1 MEQQFTREEF
11 YNLIWSKP
19 IKDLAPDFGISD
31 VALGKICR
39 QLGMASPGRG
49 YWAKLKAGT
58 KLPPKPRLPPR
69 GFGEIDI
76 VTIGQESWV
85 ERKERL
91 AILKDLPPKPEFSE
105 NIAELTARAKNAV
118 GHIALPKTSA
128 EPHHVIL
135 ALLKSDER
143 RRERAQALPYS
154 SWEREGFFSSPFEKR
169 RLRLLDA
176 IFKGVEKVGLQ
187 TKGKGTNPQNFTVA
201 SRNGSQIDFKLDHPS
216 TKERYS
222 YHRSSAAN
230 RPATDKLRL
239 DIIWHK
245 DPPPGMQTTWE
256 DGKNHKIEQDINNI
270 VAGIAVAIEMFYRTT
285 KIRGYEIACEERETR
300 RRVENAVQEAKKEEE
315 RARLERTRKAQLAR
329 LFHDATAYRLAKD
342 LRDYVTEVVSANRA
356 NENPTSNKD
365 LQAWATWAREQADSI
380 DPIKS
385 KSFLDAPQEHQVIN
399 AISKPE
405 PAQSVE
411 SLYPDS
417 NYHSEDWRPN
427 KWYTKL
433 HRP

>member
-1 MEQQFTREEF
+1 MEHQFTREEF

-39 QLGMASPGRG
+39 QLGMAMPGRG
-49 YWAKLKAGT
+49 YWAKLKAGA
-58 KLPPKPRLPPR
+58 KLPPKPNLPPR
-69 GFGEIDI
+69 GFGENDL
-76 VTIGQESWV
+76 VTIGKESWT

-91 AILKDLPPKPEFSE
+91 AALEDLPPKPEFVE
-105 NIAELTARAKNAV
+105 NIPELAERAKIAV
-118 GHIALPKTSA
+118 GHVALPRTTS
-128 EPHHVIL
+128 EPHPIIFS
-135 ALLKSDER
+135 LLKSDER
-143 RRERAQALPYS
+143 RKERARALPYS
-154 SWEREGFFSSPFEKR
+154 SWEREGLFCSPFEKR

-187 TKGKGTNPQNFTVA
+187 AKGKGTNPQNFTVA

-222 YHRSSAAN
+222 YHRSSEAN
-230 RPATDKLRL
+230 RPATDKIRL
-239 DIIWHK
+239 DIIWYK

-256 DGKNHKIEQDINNI
+256 DGKDHKIEHDINNI
-270 VAGIAVAIEMFYRTT
+270 VAGIAIAIEMFYRTT
-285 KIRGYEIACEERETR
+285 KIRRYEIACEDRETR

-315 RARLERTRKAQLAR
+315 RARLERTRKAQLEK

-356 NENPTSNKD
+356 SENPTSDKD

-385 KSFLDAPQEHQVIN
+385 KSFLDAPQEQVIS

-405 PAQSVE
+405 PAQSVG

-427 KWYTKL
+427 KRYTKL